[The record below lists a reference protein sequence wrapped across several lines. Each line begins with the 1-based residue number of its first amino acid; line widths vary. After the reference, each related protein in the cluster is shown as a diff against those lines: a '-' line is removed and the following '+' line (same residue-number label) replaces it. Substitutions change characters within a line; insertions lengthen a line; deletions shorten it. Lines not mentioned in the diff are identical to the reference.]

1 MKEKVKTILIILLVI
16 IIILLLL
23 LIFRGLANGVIKE
36 ENSKILEFASKI
48 DFPLEYK
55 VLKVKEE
62 KNIKKEE
69 IEVDKRTITYSGSGR
84 YEISEENPY
93 IVLSNP
99 ENNFV
104 DMEFEIKDL
113 DRDVLLLKTDKII
126 AGEYLYVN
134 VYNFYKTVGVYHIS
148 IDIASYDHENG
159 EEKNGMHEEA
169 EIIVS

>member
-1 MKEKVKTILIILLVI
+1 MKEKIKTILIILLII

-23 LIFRGLANGVIKE
+23 LIFRGLAKGTIRE
-36 ENSKILEFASKI
+36 ENSKILKFASEI

-55 VLKVKEE
+55 VLKVKEDNNSKDIPIE
-62 KNIKKEE
+62 K
-69 IEVDKRTITYSGSGR
+69 DKRTITYSGAGR
-84 YEISEENPY
+84 YEISSESPY

-99 ENNFV
+99 DENFV
-104 DMEFEIKDL
+104 DMIFEIKDM
-113 DRDVLLLKTDKII
+113 DKDILLLKTDKIM

-134 VYNFYKTVGVYHIS
+134 VYNFFTEKGVYHIS

-159 EEKNGMHEEA
+159 DEKNGMHEEA